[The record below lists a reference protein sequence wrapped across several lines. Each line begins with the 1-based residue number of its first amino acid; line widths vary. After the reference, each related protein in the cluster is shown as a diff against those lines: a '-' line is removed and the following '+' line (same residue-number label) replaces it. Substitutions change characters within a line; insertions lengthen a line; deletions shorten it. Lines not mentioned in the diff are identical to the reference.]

1 MTVYIEYVL
10 IDNFVI
16 DYLLLKATFTLTR
29 TAYKKVRLFLCAI
42 LGAAF
47 ALALPV
53 IVLNTVILTLI
64 KLAFGLLLVLIAAT
78 FKSAKSYYIN
88 ALTFFGFTFL
98 TGGAI
103 IGIYSLLGLDYSG
116 EISIAVM
123 AVPAYLLIKAI
134 SELVSFVYKRKE
146 VVSETYDCELTL
158 GDTTLKLK
166 GFFDTGNGLYDGDSP
181 VCVCDKKTALKLL
194 GGSFSL
200 PEMKYISFS
209 TVSGKDKNLSLKLD
223 KIVIYTEDKE
233 NVYYNVTLMV
243 AKGGVSVDYDVILHP
258 ALRGGGNEVKD
269 NRRVKKVS

>member
-1 MTVYIEYVL
+1 
-10 IDNFVI
+10 
-16 DYLLLKATFTLTR
+16 
-29 TAYKKVRLFLCAI
+29 
-42 LGAAF
+42 
-47 ALALPV
+47 
-53 IVLNTVILTLI
+53 
-64 KLAFGLLLVLIAAT
+64 
-78 FKSAKSYYIN
+78 
-88 ALTFFGFTFL
+88 L